1 MVYSNFILRLLF
13 SFIFV
18 STYLIITIIDFSLIF
33 YLILI
38 LYLAVL
44 FEVLYNFKRFK
55 FILIIYLSISF
66 LFFNQLKFDNLNYL
80 NFNFYIFIVIIFDVF
95 SYIFGKLL
103 GKNTFIKISPNK
115 TLEGLIGGAS
125 MSLIL
130 SIFVS
135 YILNISI
142 NYLLI
147 SYITLIIFTAFIGD
161 IIESYFK
168 RKNNLKNSSDLIPG
182 HGGLF
187 DRFDSFL
194 FSIIFYSISIN
205 I

>member
-66 LFFNQLKFDNLNYL
+66 LFFNQLKFDNLN
-80 NFNFYIFIVIIFDVF
+80 
-95 SYIFGKLL
+95 
-103 GKNTFIKISPNK
+103 
-115 TLEGLIGGAS
+115 
-125 MSLIL
+125 
-130 SIFVS
+130 
-135 YILNISI
+135 
-142 NYLLI
+142 
-147 SYITLIIFTAFIGD
+147 
-161 IIESYFK
+161 
-168 RKNNLKNSSDLIPG
+168 
-182 HGGLF
+182 
-187 DRFDSFL
+187 
-194 FSIIFYSISIN
+194 
-205 I
+205 